1 MSEYN
6 TETENLRAREVRM
19 LSFRNIMREQFQL
32 AYFGKISYGDS
43 NTMSVLER
51 HTMYSILAE
60 QKKEEKKA
68 QDEALKSSKEKSKNW
83 KRR

>member
-6 TETENLRAREVRM
+6 TEDENLRAREVRM

-51 HTMYSILAE
+51 HTMYSILTE
-60 QKKEEKKA
+60 QKKEEKKE
-68 QDEALKSSKEKSKNW
+68 QEEALKASKEKSKNW

>member
-19 LSFRNIMREQFQL
+19 LSFKNIMREQFQL

-68 QDEALKSSKEKSKNW
+68 QEEALKASKEKSKNW